1 MNIKSI
7 LRSIRF
13 LALLIGNMMMA
24 GCSNSD
30 KPAYLEPH
38 LITTEATHITRTEA
52 TLNGSATIE
61 GETEMPKLLFRYGTS
76 ESMNLNTSEVHA
88 QGADVSLVLTGL
100 KAGTT
105 YYYMLQG
112 NNGRT
117 TTTSNMMSFT
127 TQPNISPKLSS
138 ATLLSHGPMSAFVSY
153 EITDDGGEPMTET
166 GCYVYLTGEPENKQ
180 KCIVENFDGKKGK
193 INLRI
198 GNLERNAHYEF
209 QPFARN
215 MVGET
220 IGTAIKYD
228 TSDAITLN
236 ETGELIQL
244 MGNHLYEY
252 TQLTIAG
259 TLNGEDLSC
268 MRMMMGR
275 DNDNAVTPGKLSD
288 IDLTDVH
295 LAAGG
300 MVGPYHHE
308 AAENQIV
315 QGTFAGCEKLT
326 HVVLPADATTIEKD
340 AFADC
345 TSLREIEIPASAG
358 SILPSSGC
366 TALEALTVSP
376 ANANYKSQDGV
387 LLNAE
392 GNRII
397 WFPMGKKGKYTLPSA
412 FTSIGAYAFKECS
425 IEAFYLSDNVKTLGQ
440 GAFMDSQIKEIHL
453 GAGIKLIPTGVFQG
467 CRKLTKVYLGANTE
481 QISNYAFDGSPLTD
495 LYVSASMIPYCEEN
509 AFANKVEDFF
519 ATCVL
524 HVPAGMK
531 KSYQNHKIWG
541 KFTHIVEE

>member
-166 GCYVYLTGEPENKQ
+166 GCYVYLTGEPEDKQ

-193 INLRI
+193 IKLRI

-215 MVGET
+215 RVGET

-236 ETGELIQL
+236 ETGELPQL

-392 GNRII
+392 GNRIV

-509 AFANKVEDFF
+509 AFANKVEGFF

-524 HVPAGMK
+524 HVPTGMK
-531 KSYQNHKIWG
+531 KKYQNHKIWG